1 MTSSAAQT
9 NHGGL
14 SKKHAEREQ
23 LLAAAIGNLTGLELS
38 LKFANDEIKA
48 DKYGFTAT
56 HLAALHG
63 RLQCLKLLVQGYNA
77 DVNLAS
83 VAGWRPIHL
92 VLSKKSGPR
101 ALECM
106 EYLIEQG
113 ADINAK
119 TETRVTPLHQAANE
133 GLLDCIVVLTEAGA
147 DTHAV
152 DAYGK
157 RPIDLSK
164 MWNHR
169 SCVRYLRHAMWMRDK
184 EELDEEIQKLEKL
197 KINLMGDDNYVKKKY
212 KKEQDLFC
220 QLAFCDWLENKQFD
234 EKRKKAFL
242 HQSEET
248 SDVDS
253 QTYRRRRGEIEKLL
267 YREER
272 YQKALMEA
280 LVKAQKEEPRSESKP
295 SSKCKTQT
303 HPVLPD
309 KKAAE
314 KVTIEEVVKERSPS
328 GAVHRTGNASTKGVK
343 HQIKLED
350 LQNFDFGS
358 YLSFAKDMFDHS
370 NINVHSGGTMVSPS
384 KLTKEDMRKYIVPG
398 TVVNRIQMPQ
408 ELKARHIFDVKRKR
422 KSAKAHESEVG
433 LHLGETLDPSL
444 LSRHKPTASPNASFC
459 SS

>member
-1 MTSSAAQT
+1 MIKGYEAPVGLLWIASPRHRMTSSAAQT

-113 ADINAK
+113 ADINA
-119 TETRVTPLHQAANE
+119 
-133 GLLDCIVVLTEAGA
+133 
-147 DTHAV
+147 
-152 DAYGK
+152 
-157 RPIDLSK
+157 
-164 MWNHR
+164 
-169 SCVRYLRHAMWMRDK
+169 YLRHAMWMRDK